1 MIIKKH
7 SSVSLFSA
15 VSCNS
20 SGVIYTPN
28 FGISDKMMEWKDYYC
43 LLITCTSKNYLK
55 LFDSE
60 SYIHGIILLTFQN
73 SMLEKEVTD
82 LIMGGAMGWR
92 GVAGRGVGE
101 E

>member
-7 SSVSLFSA
+7 SSVSSFSA

-28 FGISDKMMEWKDYYC
+28 VGISDKMMEWED
-43 LLITCTSKNYLK
+43 LLLLLTCTSKIYLK

-60 SYIHGIILLTFQN
+60 SY
-73 SMLEKEVTD
+73 ME
-82 LIMGGAMGWR
+82 
-92 GVAGRGVGE
+92 
-101 E
+101 